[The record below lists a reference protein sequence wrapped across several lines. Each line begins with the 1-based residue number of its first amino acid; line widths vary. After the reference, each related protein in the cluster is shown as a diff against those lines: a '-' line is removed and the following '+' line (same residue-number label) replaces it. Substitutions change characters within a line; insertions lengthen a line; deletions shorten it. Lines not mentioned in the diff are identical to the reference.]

1 MLLFGDESEALTHPY
16 LCQMWAK
23 RGVDLRF
30 EAPGKAKKRA
40 MLGMREARTGHLL
53 VRTSATKRSTDFIAL
68 LSVVDE
74 RYAPVGL
81 WDAARDE
88 PTVVLVLDNGA
99 IHTSK
104 ATTAALAARPWL
116 RVEWLARYAPELND
130 IEHDWRY
137 LKEQYLA
144 NQVFTDAEHLDERIH
159 YGVSDINDQRARNCK
174 SN

>member
-23 RGVDLRF
+23 EGVDLRF
-30 EAPGKAKKRA
+30 DAPGKAKKRA
-40 MLGMREARTGHLL
+40 LLGVREARTGHLL

-68 LSVVDE
+68 LSLVDA
-74 RYAPVGL
+74 RYAPVL
-81 WDAARDE
+81 WDAACDE
-88 PTVVLVLDNGA
+88 PTVVLVLDNGP

-104 ATTAALAARPWL
+104 ATKEALAARPWL

-137 LKEQYLA
+137 LKEEYLA
-144 NQVFTDAEHLDERIH
+144 NQVFTDAEHLDARIH
-159 YGVSDINDQRARNCK
+159 YGISDINDQRARNCK
-174 SN
+174 TN

>member
-1 MLLFGDESEALTHPY
+1 VLLFGDESEALTHPY
-16 LCQMWAK
+16 LCALWAK

-40 MLGMREARTGHLL
+40 LLGVREALTGHLL
-53 VRTSATKRSTDFIAL
+53 VRTSTTKRSTDFIAL
-68 LSVVDE
+68 LALVDA
-74 RYAPVGL
+74 RYAPVL

-88 PTVVLVLDNGA
+88 PTVVLVLDNGP

-104 ATTAALAARPWL
+104 ATKEALAARPWL

-137 LKEQYLA
+137 LKEQYLS
-144 NQVFTDAEHLDERIH
+144 NQVFTDAEHLDQRIH
-159 YGVSDINDQRARNCK
+159 FGVRDINEQRARNCK
-174 SN
+174 PN